1 MPLWHVVMAVIK
13 SNVQKSSKDISYS
26 LSNSPQNV
34 EVFLEEFF
42 LNLNLKLKSASRAL
56 YEKKVVRSSQ

>member
-42 LNLNLKLKSASRAL
+42 HIFPQLKSKAEISL
-56 YEKKVVRSSQ
+56 